1 MNSVIFLFEFEWL
14 QPRQGVGAVQQ
25 WLSERKLLPK
35 DLRKALDSFFLLV
48 SWLIWKERNSR
59 VLDKRLPPCRRGCCM
74 PSIKLEADRWV
85 AAGFKRLSAL
95 LVRWSPMVF
104 P

>member
-1 MNSVIFLFEFEWL
+1 MAYLEGEE
-14 QPRQGVGAVQQ
+14 QPSLGQEIAT
-25 WLSERKLLPK
+25 
-35 DLRKALDSFFLLV
+35 
-48 SWLIWKERNSR
+48 
-59 VLDKRLPPCRRGCCM
+59 CRRGCCM